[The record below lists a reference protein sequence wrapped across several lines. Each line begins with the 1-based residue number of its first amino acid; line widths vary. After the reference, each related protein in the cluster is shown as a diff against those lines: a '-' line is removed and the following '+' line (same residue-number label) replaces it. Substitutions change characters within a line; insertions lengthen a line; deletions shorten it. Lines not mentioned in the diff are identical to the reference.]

1 MTTPAETETEGM
13 QALTRGEAANALEL
27 LSSAADGYRREGD
40 QAGLLSV
47 LGNLAFLHRQRG
59 DLEQALVRVAEALG
73 LPVPPAEVP
82 MALVNCAAVLDA
94 VGDARAKG
102 VWMLAAQG
110 FVGKKPLMQV
120 VCLAH
125 AIGADIARDAPQGLT
140 AARALLA
147 QVTPGAPPSLV
158 AGYVAAIGESAGAGA
173 LHFFA
178 QALWVAS
185 VDAGAFTATTVDAWA
200 ALLDL
205 LGAEHPLVLPLCAL
219 ALGVVMT
226 RQGER
231 DFAAVAAG
239 VRAAF
244 DRQATTRGLDAAAF
258 AALVQQHVASLD
270 ALPASLA
277 ALVPEPRWVL
287 PRPAPQERS

>member
-1 MTTPAETETEGM
+1 VTPAETEAEGLK
-13 QALTRGEAANALEL
+13 ALTQGQPVRALEL
-27 LSSAADGYRREGD
+27 LALAASGYRSADD
-40 QAGLLSV
+40 QPGLLSV

-59 DLEQALVRVAEALG
+59 DLPQALAHVAEALA
-73 LPVPPAEVP
+73 LPVPPTEVP
-82 MALVNCAAVLDA
+82 MALVSCAGVLDA
-94 VGDARAKG
+94 ASDGRAKG

-125 AIGADIARDAPQGLT
+125 AIGADLARNAPQALT

-158 AGYVAAIGESAGAGA
+158 AGFVAAMGESAGAEA
-173 LHFFA
+173 VHFFT

-185 VDAGAFTATTVDAWA
+185 LDTGAFTATTVDAWA

-219 ALGVVMT
+219 ALGAVLT

-231 DFAAVAAG
+231 DFAALSAG
-239 VRAAF
+239 VRAGF
-244 DRQATTRGLDAAAF
+244 DRQAAARGLDGAAF
-258 AALVQQHVASLD
+258 AALVQLHVASLD
-270 ALPASLA
+270 ALPESLA
-277 ALVPEPRWVL
+277 ALVPEDRWVL
-287 PRPAPQERS
+287 PRPAASERS